1 MANLQS
7 LVRWLPPHKGTPM
20 GREDGFYAGSAL
32 RLLALTQA
40 RKMPPAAQER
50 LSLAACRSS
59 YAPVA
64 LRPR

>member
-32 RLLALTQA
+32 RLLASFFVRTSGA
-40 RKMPPAAQER
+40 
-50 LSLAACRSS
+50 LAAASRRCARWSIAS
-59 YAPVA
+59 IH
-64 LRPR
+64 